1 VTPELL
7 DLFKR
12 AVAGD
17 REAEDRFDVITK
29 LPPWRISVFEV
40 DDIPEP
46 PGGPEDYV
54 TSPWLRSWWEA
65 RAFRDALDRAAR
77 GDA

>member
-1 VTPELL
+1 MIE
-7 DLFKR
+7 LFKR

-17 REAEDRFDVITK
+17 REAETEFALLTEEK
-29 LPPWRISVFEV
+29 PWEISVFEV
-40 DDIPEP
+40 DKIDEP
-46 PGGPEDYV
+46 AGGPEDYP
-54 TSPWLRSWWEA
+54 SRPWPRSWWRA